1 MQDVRHA
8 VRALR
13 AAPILTAVAI
23 LSIALGIGANTAI
36 FSLANSLLL
45 RALPV
50 MEPERLV
57 TVRGGLPYNQGLNPG
72 GMTYP
77 VWDQIRQRAETFDG
91 AIAWSVE
98 QRFRLT
104 EGGEMRAVDGVY
116 VSGGFFTTLG
126 VPAVVGRTFTSSD
139 DVLGGGGQGPVAII
153 SYGLWQRRFGGAA
166 AVIGAQLVVDRVPF
180 TIVGVTPARFS
191 GVEVGRTFDV
201 ALPITAESLL
211 RGRDSVLETV
221 GANLTMML
229 RLKRGQSLEAATAAL
244 RAVQPQVREA
254 TRSRQSES
262 HDRDYLQEP
271 FRLVPAAAGTS
282 RLRQRYERP
291 LVALL
296 VIGALVL
303 IVACANIAN
312 LLLARAD
319 ARRHEFSIRLAL
331 GASRWRLARPLLIE
345 SVILAGVGAA
355 FGLLFGAW
363 GSRALFALVSTWRD
377 RYVLDLSFDWRVLT
391 FTVAMTSATGVL
403 FGTVP
408 ALRASRAAPIDA
420 LKEHGRGTIGGA
432 GASLS
437 SGLVVV
443 QVALSLV
450 LVVAAGLFVRT
461 FERLSALPRG
471 FDSEGVLV
479 INVDVTRSRVA
490 LNDRIASYQHLT
502 EAAAATPGVA
512 RAAGS
517 LNTPM
522 GIGFTILPMVDVPG
536 ARRWSEEERQ
546 SVLHF
551 VTPGWF
557 ATYGTAIRV
566 GRDVDDH
573 DTKGA
578 PPVMLVNEA
587 FVRRFFPTATAIGGI
602 VDVAV
607 GPQGQTPVGSKT
619 IVGVVRDMAARSLRD
634 QVPPTMYA
642 PLAQW
647 NMPFPLIPFF
657 SISLRASAGSPML
670 TARAVTAALT
680 TVDHDLDFVF
690 PPHLLADQV
699 NGSLT
704 QERIVG
710 MLSGYFGAL
719 ALLLAA
725 LGLYG
730 VTSHAVS
737 RRRTEIGVRM
747 ALGAAPQRVIRMVLA
762 RVTRLVALGMLVG
775 VFVSLWASTF
785 VATLLYGLAPRD
797 PVTLI
802 GASVTLAAVGAVAG
816 WLPARRAS
824 RLDPAEVLRES

>member
-1 MQDVRHA
+1 MQDVRLA

-57 TVRGGLPYNQGLNPG
+57 TVRGGLPANQGLNPG

-77 VWDQIRQRAETFDG
+77 VWDQIRQRAEGFDG

-104 EGGEMRAVDGVY
+104 EDGEMRAVEGVY

-126 VPAVVGRTFTSSD
+126 VPAVVGRTFTPSD
-139 DVLGGGGQGPVAII
+139 DVLGGGGHGPVAII

-166 AVIGAQLVVDRVPF
+166 TVIGAQLVVDRVPF
-180 TIVGVTPARFS
+180 TIVGVMPARFS

-201 ALPITAESLL
+201 ALPITAEPLL

-221 GANLTMML
+221 GAALTMML

-254 TRSRQSES
+254 TRSRQSEPR
-262 HDRDYLQEP
+262 DRDYLKEP

-296 VIGALVL
+296 VVVALVL

-331 GASRWRLARPLLIE
+331 GASRWCLARPLLIE

-363 GSRALFALVSTWRD
+363 GSRALFALASTWRD

-391 FTVAMTSATGVL
+391 FTVAMTSATAVL

-408 ALRASRAAPIDA
+408 ALRASRASPIDA

-432 GASLS
+432 GAGLS

-461 FERLSALPRG
+461 FERLSTLPRG
-471 FDSEGVLV
+471 FESEGVLV
-479 INVDVTRSRVA
+479 INVDVTRSRVDLA
-490 LNDRIASYQHLT
+490 DRIASYQRLT

-578 PPVMLVNEA
+578 PSVMLVNEA
-587 FVRRFFPTATAIGGI
+587 FVRRFFPAASAIGGI

-619 IVGVVRDMAARSLRD
+619 IVGVVSDMAARSLRD
-634 QVPPTMYA
+634 DVPPTMYA

-680 TVDHDLDFVF
+680 TVDHDVEFVF

-699 NGSLT
+699 SGSLT

-730 VTSHAVS
+730 VTSYSVS

-747 ALGAAPQRVIRMVLA
+747 ALGAAPQRVIRMVLS
-762 RVTRLVALGMLVG
+762 RVTRLVALGVLFG

-797 PVTLI
+797 PLTLI
-802 GASVTLAAVGAVAG
+802 GAAVTLAAVGAVAG